1 MRPQGPAA
9 GTTMRFVAGRRHSPG
24 RRGPVLR
31 TCSPEQGRR
40 SRVWRGYTNGTC
52 FGPTGRS
59 RERVRAPCA
68 PGLALHADRR
78 SPARDAAAEVGVRT
92 QSLGAGGAGPRA
104 PARPHG
110 RPCVLCRPRRE
121 PVNSGGSRG
130 ARGRGGGAGSS
141 AVSGRPPSLRPAAPR
156 RAGRGSPR
164 WAPGAAPAPVLVPR
178 PQEVPGAAG
187 LQASPL
193 ERAVLE
199 LGLHR
204 YAKCPRHPCES

>member
-9 GTTMRFVAGRRHSPG
+9 GTTMRFVAGRRRSPG

-31 TCSPEQGRR
+31 TCSPERGRR

-78 SPARDAAAEVGVRT
+78 SPARDAAAEVSVGTR
-92 QSLGAGGAGPRA
+92 SLGAGGAGPRA

-110 RPCVLCRPRRE
+110 WPCVLCRPRRE

-130 ARGRGGGAGSS
+130 ARGRGGGAGS
-141 AVSGRPPSLRPAAPR
+141 PAACW
-156 RAGRGSPR
+156 AGPH

-193 ERAVLE
+193 ERAVLA